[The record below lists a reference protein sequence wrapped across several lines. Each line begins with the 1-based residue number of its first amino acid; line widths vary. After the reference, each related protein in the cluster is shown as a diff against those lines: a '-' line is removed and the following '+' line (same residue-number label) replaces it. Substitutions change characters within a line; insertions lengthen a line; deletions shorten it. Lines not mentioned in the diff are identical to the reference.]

1 MRTLLVSTLMLALVA
16 APAVQA
22 QQVTMVAS
30 VEQPAPRLAPISMSV
45 TQVDTVAAVSS
56 ASMPAAS
63 HAVAVRDVSARNIL
77 AVIGGVVVVVALIAF
92 LR

>member
-1 MRTLLVSTLMLALVA
+1 MRTLLVSTLILALVA

-22 QQVTMVAS
+22 QQVPSVVS
-30 VEQPAPRLAPISMSV
+30 VEQPAPRLAPTSMPV

-56 ASMPAAS
+56 ASVPAAS
-63 HAVAVRDVSARNIL
+63 HATAVRDTSMRNVL
-77 AVIGGVVVVVALIAF
+77 AVIGAVVVVVALIAF